1 MKIEEE
7 INQSKFVNAN
17 TKALINILYT
27 ASRIHDG
34 MTTLLKPFDLTRPQY
49 NILRILRG
57 KNGEPCNCG
66 EIKKVMVDKNPDV
79 TRICDK
85 LIAKE
90 LITRQFNQNNRR
102 EVLLT
107 INKNGLNLLKKI
119 DPIMDEAIIEM
130 ANLKEK
136 DLEKL
141 SSLLDAMRAE

>member
-7 INQSKFVNAN
+7 INQSKFVNSH
-17 TKALINILYT
+17 TKALINIIYT
-27 ASRIHDG
+27 ASRINDR
-34 MTTLLKPFDLTRPQY
+34 MAIILKPYDLTQPQY

-57 KNGEPCNCG
+57 RNGEPANCG
-66 EIKKVMVDKNPDV
+66 DIKKVMVDKNPDV

-85 LIAKE
+85 LIIKE
-90 LITRQFNQNNRR
+90 LINRQFNQNNRR
-102 EVLLT
+102 EVLLS

-119 DPIMDEAIIEM
+119 DPKMEEEILAM

-141 SSLLDAMRAE
+141 STLLDAMRSS